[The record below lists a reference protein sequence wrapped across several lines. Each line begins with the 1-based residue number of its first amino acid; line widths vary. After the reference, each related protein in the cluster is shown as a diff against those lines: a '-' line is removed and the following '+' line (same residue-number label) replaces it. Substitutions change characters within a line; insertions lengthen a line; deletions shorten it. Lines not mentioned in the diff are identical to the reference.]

1 MHSLKYP
8 ARNWLDRHIWHKKK
22 MNLTTCA
29 LFFRLFPVW
38 PFFIWEAKIIIYI
51 LYSYNHHYFYS
62 KYSHEKIVVRVRR
75 NTFLSRIIHDIQ
87 SIKWGLHSPQLVR
100 SSSKF
105 WNTFMPYV
113 HRVHYRCVRS
123 SSITI
128 KWRKETSKYFSLSR
142 SFVHLCFSQFWLVC
156 AQKSLL
162 SGVSIHRVCV
172 RSRSKLP
179 YMVSLTSQIFKNRVQ
194 KSSLMSSNALFW
206 TQNFSNFQKR
216 FLSANQSESSVYTG
230 KSIFKIL
237 SY

>member
-1 MHSLKYP
+1 
-8 ARNWLDRHIWHKKK
+8 

-123 SSITI
+123 SSKTI
-128 KWRKETSKYFSLSR
+128 FSILIGLCSKISSGSLKSFAPKRARLSSSGNLRSSHWDYFRKYLFFSSR
-142 SFVHLCFSQFWLVC
+142 NIFFWIFPGGFLFTEQIPIFQEPILWVHRTDSDFPG
-156 AQKSLL
+156 SLFRI
-162 SGVSIHRVCV
+162 S
-172 RSRSKLP
+172 
-179 YMVSLTSQIFKNRVQ
+179 TNR
-194 KSSLMSSNALFW
+194 
-206 TQNFSNFQKR
+206 
-216 FLSANQSESSVYTG
+216 
-230 KSIFKIL
+230 
-237 SY
+237 